1 MYEWLNEQR
10 FMNGVLEKLE
20 EQVSAYVTSKHVEEK
35 IERSSSPGRLR
46 EDPRTPRN
54 FFIQRMYSEKPR
66 DVLEED
72 NEFQQVLRIQRHRAS
87 HPRNDNQNRNLKK
100 YNQDYIRN
108 HE

>member
-1 MYEWLNEQR
+1 
-10 FMNGVLEKLE
+10 
-20 EQVSAYVTSKHVEEK
+20 
-35 IERSSSPGRLR
+35 
-46 EDPRTPRN
+46 
-54 FFIQRMYSEKPR
+54 MYSEKPR